1 HEFYVIPALFEGLT
15 QYHPELPI
23 PMAALATHYEAN
35 SDFTQYRFYL
45 RGHPAPKGTRLP
57 NSADLPDRLRRGR
70 RVSPA
75 ILPAFWSDGHRIT
88 AYDFVYSWRRFVDP
102 QTAAPLSFQFLIL
115 KNAREIITGKRPSTD
130 LGVHAGDEFTFVV
143 ELRSSSSFFLE
154 FI

>member
-1 HEFYVIPALFEGLT
+1 MIARRELLGIGSAALVSCRRSDGAYFGSTAAPKTAKLVHILNGEVESLDPAKSTGSHEFYVIPALFEGLT

-88 AYDFVYSWRRFVDP
+88 AYDFVY
-102 QTAAPLSFQFLIL
+102 
-115 KNAREIITGKRPSTD
+115 
-130 LGVHAGDEFTFVV
+130 
-143 ELRSSSSFFLE
+143 
-154 FI
+154 

>member
-1 HEFYVIPALFEGLT
+1 
-15 QYHPELPI
+15 
-23 PMAALATHYEAN
+23 
-35 SDFTQYRFYL
+35 
-45 RGHPAPKGTRLP
+45 PKGTRLP

-154 FI
+154 FITSYVYSAVPRNVVEAARSRNAEQTWTEASHIVTSGAFTLRD